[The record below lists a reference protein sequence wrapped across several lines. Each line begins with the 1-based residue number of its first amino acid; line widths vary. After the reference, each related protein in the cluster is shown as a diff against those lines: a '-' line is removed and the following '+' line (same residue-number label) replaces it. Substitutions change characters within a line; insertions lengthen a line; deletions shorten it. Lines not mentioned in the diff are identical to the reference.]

1 MTKAL
6 KTIIFHTAATF
17 VSTPL
22 PRGDLEFGD
31 WLRRALDCFNSRV
44 IHQGTDYS
52 CCDCP
57 LLLSLRSHKCAV
69 LSVGVFRAR
78 RVPSPCRVAGCLP
91 FPVPPAVGS
100 TCLCLFKASA
110 RAARCRNL
118 LTFRL
123 FSRSLSERVLNEQG
137 LWVCFVQFSISFGLW
152 LFLWSRGKVRLYF
165 SLLYILNR
173 LDLDR
178 NAIDSLSVWGM

>member
-1 MTKAL
+1 MTKTL
-6 KTIIFHTAATF
+6 KTIIFHTAATS
-17 VSTPL
+17 VSTTL

-69 LSVGVFRAR
+69 LSVRVFRAR

-100 TCLCLFKASA
+100 TCLCLFKVSA

-123 FSRSLSERVLNEQG
+123 FSR
-137 LWVCFVQFSISFGLW
+137 VCQKEYWTSKDFGCASFNFQFLLDFDFFCGREAKSDCT
-152 LFLWSRGKVRLYF
+152 SRYF
-165 SLLYILNR
+165 IL
-173 LDLDR
+173 
-178 NAIDSLSVWGM
+178 